1 MPWYKKGLSFKCTGC
16 GECCTGEPGY
26 VWLSSEEI
34 DTIADHLKIS
44 REKFLQTYTRK
55 IFGKISLREDLLN
68 YDCVFLKD
76 RRCQIYS
83 ARPLQC
89 RTFPWWEENLTSPE
103 SWKEVARRCEGV
115 DYPDAP
121 IVPLETIELE
131 KNR

>member
-1 MPWYKKGLSFKCTGC
+1 MPWYKEGLQFQCTGC

-34 DTIADHLKIS
+34 DTIAEHLNLS
-44 REKFLQTYTRK
+44 REDFLKKYTRK
-55 IFGKISLREDLLN
+55 IFGKISLIEDRIN

-89 RTFPWWEENLTSPE
+89 RTFPWWEENLETPA
-103 SWKEVARRCEGV
+103 SWKEVGRRCEGV
-115 DYPDAP
+115 NHPDAP
-121 IVPLETIELE
+121 IVPLDTIELE
-131 KNR
+131 KNK